1 MLCRVPERCRE
12 MQLNRHRTHASTTI
26 TTSESSSGREGR
38 GWNIGSKKKKERER
52 RGGLLY
58 QQQKHYIIGCLCG
71 RVGGRVDGGREVLLV
86 AALCLSLCLKSKYN
100 IYDAGSV

>member
-1 MLCRVPERCRE
+1 MHPPLSPLARAAAAERGGAGILE
-12 MQLNRHRTHASTTI
+12 V
-26 TTSESSSGREGR
+26 E
-38 GWNIGSKKKKERER
+38 KRER

-71 RVGGRVDGGREVLLV
+71 RVGGRVDGEREVLLV
-86 AALCLSLCLKSKYN
+86 AVLCLSLCRKSKYN

>member
-1 MLCRVPERCRE
+1 MLCRVPERCQE

-26 TTSESSSGREGR
+26 TTSESSTAER
-38 GWNIGSKKKKERER
+38 GGDGILEVKKKRER

-71 RVGGRVDGGREVLLV
+71 RVGGWTEEGR
-86 AALCLSLCLKSKYN
+86 CSL
-100 IYDAGSV
+100 